1 MKKIMITLIVSAMMS
16 LIVGNAFAALSIEG
30 NTVYD
35 DVSKQYW
42 VRDLSMFN
50 YQTYQQQL
58 STISSL
64 NTGGGYSG
72 LSNWHMATGSELGG
86 LYNNNGNPLF
96 NNFSKFNPVFQNSFS
111 IYWSGRYDVPALGA
125 THYYFSIGQD
135 IYYYGDRSRPQF
147 WYNYLSDQSQSIG
160 AWVTASV
167 LPTPDPT
174 PTPIPP
180 AFLLMGSGLI
190 GLAGMR
196 KRIQPRVG

>member
-1 MKKIMITLIVSAMMS
+1 MFKNVVVTALVVMTLFCS
-16 LIVGNAFAALSIEG
+16 NAFAALSIQG
-30 NTVYD
+30 DAVYD

-42 VRDLSMFN
+42 VRDLSLFT

-58 STISSL
+58 STISNL
-64 NTGGGYSG
+64 NTGDGYSG
-72 LSNWHMATGSELGG
+72 LTNWHMATGFELAG
-86 LYNNNGNPLF
+86 LYNNNVNPLF

-111 IYWSGRYDVPALGA
+111 IYWSGRYDVPALGT
-125 THYYFSIGQD
+125 THYYFMIGQD

-147 WYNYLSDQSQSIG
+147 AFNYLSDQSQSIG

-196 KRIQPRVG
+196 KRAAV